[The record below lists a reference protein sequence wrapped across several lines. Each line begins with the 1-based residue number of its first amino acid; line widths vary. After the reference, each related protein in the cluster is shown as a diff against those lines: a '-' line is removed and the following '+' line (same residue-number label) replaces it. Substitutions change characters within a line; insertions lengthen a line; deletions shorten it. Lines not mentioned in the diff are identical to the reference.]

1 MPQNS
6 NSNVGNQFIG
16 SSNTVTKSNYTAPQ
30 FYVYGT
36 PQELSI
42 PKTVLMSGDLPSL
55 LMEGH
60 DDQGVLVKMYLAPE
74 SNISP
79 NDCMKLLMLVLA
91 SNTAPEQF
99 NALTYVKNNNL
110 ERHFNFT

>member
-6 NSNVGNQFIG
+6 NINVGNSTV
-16 SSNTVTKSNYTAPQ
+16 SSNTVTRSSNYAAPQ
-30 FYVYGT
+30 FYMYGS
-36 PQELSI
+36 PELE
-42 PKTVLMSGDLPSL
+42 PKPILMSGDLPRL
-55 LMEGH
+55 LIAGQ

-91 SNTAPEQF
+91 TNTAPEQF